1 MMKLKLTLLFST
13 FALLVYGQEESVP
26 VKPVMLGFKF
36 AVNASVFTRA
46 VTPFDGDRERKYE
59 HYMTGYRSSGSGGIT
74 AQLALKKGFSFEA
87 EALFSSRGMVYRES
101 NQRVIIVDDEGNEE
115 FGYNYYNYNID
126 YIEFPLM
133 INYKF
138 QHLGK
143 GSYLSGYVGVAPGTV
158 VNRKIKVR
166 YEEARNGERSN
177 GRYEISS
184 LNSVNP
190 FNTSVIGGVQI
201 DGRPVNKLVFFGDL
215 RFNYTLMPVFDRDTS
230 PEGRNLNTHMLTV
243 SLGFGVRF

>member
-1 MMKLKLTLLFST
+1 MKLKLTILLSAVT
-13 FALLVYGQEESVP
+13 LLVYAQEESVP

-46 VTPFDGDRERKYE
+46 VTPFDGDRDRKYE
-59 HYMTGYRSSGSGGIT
+59 NYMTGYRSSGSGGIT
-74 AQLALKKGFSFEA
+74 AQLALKKGFYLEA
-87 EALFSSRGMVYRES
+87 EALFSSRGMAYLES
-101 NQRVIIVDDEGNEE
+101 NQRVVIVDDEGNED
-115 FGYNYYNYNID
+115 FAYNHYNYNID
-126 YIEFPLM
+126 YIEFPVM

-143 GSYLSGYVGVAPGTV
+143 GSYLSGYIGVAPGTV

-166 YEEARNGERSN
+166 YEEAPNGERSK
-177 GRYEISS
+177 GRYEIST

-190 FNTSVIGGVQI
+190 FNASLIGGAQI
-201 DGRPVNKLVFFGDL
+201 DGKPMDKLILFGDL

-230 PEGRNLNTHMLTV
+230 PDGRNLKTHMLTAA
-243 SLGFGVRF
+243 LGFGIRF